1 MLTKLKLRAAALFP
15 LLLILASLAV
25 IVPAKTT
32 DAAGPGIAVSPASGV
47 AGTTVRVTG
56 TAFISSASDLMQL
69 YIDDIQLKSGSGTIS
84 GSNFQTTFVVPDL
97 TAPGYHVISI
107 RGRSGVLAE
116 NQFYIP
122 NPEIVLDHWSG
133 AVGTNIKAY
142 CKGFHAGKEVS
153 IQYYST
159 AVSEVV
165 ASQVASDTGECT
177 VQFMLPVSSTGAHDV
192 IAKNEVGDFAK
203 AEFEVIPILSINP
216 PSGGVGDKINIIGTG
231 FTGSSEVGVSLHGN
245 KMGFAQVSQRG
256 SFSYV
261 FTVPVLQAGTYVV
274 EIEDSS
280 QTKRWIDFTVDTRL
294 TLSKSM
300 GEVGLKLTLSGSAF
314 EPGGMIQIKYDNDEL
329 AWVMADHDGAFTSSF
344 NVPVSPAGG
353 HIITVSDGFNTQYI
367 VFSVEADAPPAPKPT
382 TPKEDSVVSAQV
394 VFDWESVYDP
404 SEPVLYSL
412 QISRTADFVQPILD
426 KHGLALSHYELAKE
440 DALRP
445 SRRSTYYYWRVR
457 ATDSASNKGDW
468 SVPIAFQVEPSN
480 VLPVWADVALGFI
493 GVLLVIV
500 LIGRIRKGTKALDA
514 EKKEDK

>member
-1 MLTKLKLRAAALFP
+1 
-15 LLLILASLAV
+15 
-25 IVPAKTT
+25 
-32 DAAGPGIAVSPASGV
+32 
-47 AGTTVRVTG
+47 
-56 TAFISSASDLMQL
+56 
-69 YIDDIQLKSGSGTIS
+69 
-84 GSNFQTTFVVPDL
+84 
-97 TAPGYHVISI
+97 
-107 RGRSGVLAE
+107 
-116 NQFYIP
+116 
-122 NPEIVLDHWSG
+122 
-133 AVGTNIKAY
+133 
-142 CKGFHAGKEVS
+142 
-153 IQYYST
+153 
-159 AVSEVV
+159 
-165 ASQVASDTGECT
+165 
-177 VQFMLPVSSTGAHDV
+177 
-192 IAKNEVGDFAK
+192 
-203 AEFEVIPILSINP
+203 
-216 PSGGVGDKINIIGTG
+216 
-231 FTGSSEVGVSLHGN
+231 
-245 KMGFAQVSQRG
+245 
-256 SFSYV
+256 
-261 FTVPVLQAGTYVV
+261 
-274 EIEDSS
+274 
-280 QTKRWIDFTVDTRL
+280 
-294 TLSKSM
+294 
-300 GEVGLKLTLSGSAF
+300 
-314 EPGGMIQIKYDNDEL
+314 MIQIKYDNDEL
-329 AWVMADHDGAFTSSF
+329 TWVMADHDGAFTSSF